1 MIWMASCGPW
11 AQTSGGKRSNSAI
24 MKSEDLSG
32 QRVCAGLFDKVN
44 KMSLT
49 LDEFVEIVAD
59 STITLRPDKEYRVTG
74 LENVIYPS
82 RLYDHLTARMK
93 EN

>member
-32 QRVCAGLFDKVN
+32 QRVCAGRFDFRPQVWRLEKL
-44 KMSLT
+44 SL
-49 LDEFVEIVAD
+49 
-59 STITLRPDKEYRVTG
+59 
-74 LENVIYPS
+74 N
-82 RLYDHLTARMK
+82 
-93 EN
+93 